1 MRSKSETKG
10 LLLICSHFTSVLN
23 KGSKDL
29 SKLPILNRFRG
40 TVVWKNNCKVY
51 EAKQRK
57 CARRNQNKQPISLS
71 KRVLRCSIAHL
82 PQKFPGL
89 FEICCAP
96 YLFLFVSTIKMNS
109 NGMFLT
115 YYVRFLCLLACN
127 LQLFFEKTVP
137 RNPVNIGILERSFD
151 ALFTTEV
158 RCERIN
164 NKPFVSDLDR
174 MLSRF

>member
-10 LLLICSHFTSVLN
+10 LLLIRSHLTSVVN
-23 KGSKDL
+23 KASKGL
-29 SKLPILNRFRG
+29 SKLPIFTGFRG
-40 TVVWKNNCKVY
+40 TVVWT
-51 EAKQRK
+51 KQRN

-71 KRVLRCSIAHL
+71 KRVLRCSIIHL

-115 YYVRFLCLLACN
+115 YYVRFLCLLACT

-158 RCERIN
+158 RCKEIN
-164 NKPFVSDLDR
+164 NKAFVSD
-174 MLSRF
+174 

>member
-10 LLLICSHFTSVLN
+10 FLLIRSHLTSVVN
-23 KGSKDL
+23 KASKGF
-29 SKLPILNRFRG
+29 SKMPIFTGFRG
-40 TVVWKNNCKVY
+40 TVFSKNNSKVY

-57 CARRNQNKQPISLS
+57 CARRYQNKQPNSLS

-89 FEICCAP
+89 FDICCAP

-115 YYVRFLCLLACN
+115 YYVRFLCLLACT

-137 RNPVNIGILERSFD
+137 RNPVNIGNLERPFD

-158 RCERIN
+158 RCEPEMARCLT
-164 NKPFVSDLDR
+164 FF
-174 MLSRF
+174 SR